1 MYLKRINDNKRIY
14 GQALWGSDAPQMFH
28 FVTNTPVCW
37 HICLFNSNHADL
49 NFMV

>member
-14 GQALWGSDAPQMFH
+14 GQALWERDASPIFD

-37 HICLFNSNHADL
+37 HICLFNSDRVDL